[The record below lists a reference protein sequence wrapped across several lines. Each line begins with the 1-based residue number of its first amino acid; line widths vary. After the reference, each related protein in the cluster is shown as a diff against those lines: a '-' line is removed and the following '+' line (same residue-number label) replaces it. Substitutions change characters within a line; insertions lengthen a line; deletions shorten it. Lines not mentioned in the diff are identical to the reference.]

1 MSCSLV
7 PRPGVPVDGYLFGL
21 NSILGPIVTLP
32 YDDPELLAAGRALGA
47 GTLRWPGGTVS
58 NFWSI
63 KDCNYAAS
71 AISSWKDRYDA
82 VSQRPGGTFSPLN
95 FWNGVV
101 HWPVLWDASGFAG
114 KNVPLPDEEVDGVGY
129 LVGCVVG
136 YLVGVTGEG
145 VGNLAGVGT
154 QQEMPAGPAHFPVT
168 VDEDDEHSEV
178 FLHSAALSPVY
189 PP

>member
-1 MSCSLV
+1 MPWNTVLKVVRDILGEDCS
-7 PRPGVPVDGYLFGL
+7 GVPC
-21 NSILGPIVTLP
+21 
-32 YDDPELLAAGRALGA
+32 
-47 GTLRWPGGTVS
+47 VS
-58 NFWSI
+58 ATQHLI
-63 KDCNYAAS
+63 ADEPA
-71 AISSWKDRYDA
+71 
-82 VSQRPGGTFSPLN
+82 QRPLYVPPVHLDTLIHSPLN

-154 QQEMPAGPAHFPVT
+154 QQVMPAGPAHFPVT